1 MSEFVPEPLPDPDPD
16 GVMLDEFLN
25 LLPPLPTSI
34 GVFSAGGVAEVV
46 LADLDRGLV
55 IGYAPQMLM
64 QPGLVIVCPLRDQSG
79 GGFDVS
85 LRIEKAYF
93 QSSNQTLLHLRVIE
107 IVHQPGHRRTKRAR
121 RTDEA
126 DAVVLRSKTLPD
138 GERFRVRTADI
149 SEGGVAFVTELHL
162 AVGDRIMLSVWIGAR
177 PITMEALVMRIEPM
191 SFGRS
196 RIGCEIDA
204 IADHDRQA
212 VGLIADAYDEG
223 DASARDPEATAAR
236 VQGRA
241 EQHALKSRLAVR
253 RYMR

>member
-1 MSEFVPEPLPDPDPD
+1 MIGSTPPRRPNARRLGGIRLVAALRLRTVASLRPPSLACRARVARCVLALLGSRRPGRPGRRGTNHPDRRSRRDLATPITQGEMSEFASEPLPDPDPD
-16 GVMLDEFLN
+16 GVLLGQFLD

-46 LADLDRGLV
+46 LADLDRGMV

-64 QPGLVIVCPLRDQSG
+64 QPGLVVVCPLRDQSG

-126 DAVVLRSKTLPD
+126 DAVVLRSKILPD

-149 SEGGVAFVTELHL
+149 SEGGVAFVTEPHP
-162 AVGDRIMLSVWIGAR
+162 AVGDRMMPSVW
-177 PITMEALVMRIEPM
+177 T
-191 SFGRS
+191 
-196 RIGCEIDA
+196 
-204 IADHDRQA
+204 
-212 VGLIADAYDEG
+212 
-223 DASARDPEATAAR
+223 
-236 VQGRA
+236 
-241 EQHALKSRLAVR
+241 
-253 RYMR
+253 